1 MSLARLERWLHRGL
15 IFGLLVL
22 VAHAASVPPA
32 LRVAA
37 GSAQSVGSHLDAA
50 AAGQVAWPP
59 SAGLLVS
66 EVVTRGAA
74 ASDQYA
80 EIYNASAGPLDL
92 AGLELTYVT
101 ASGLTVTRKQSWTS
115 LLLPSHAHLLIAN
128 ASGAYAGQADGLF
141 SNGGF
146 STAGGSLVLRVIT
159 GGQVIDALSWGSAT
173 NSFVESSA
181 GTVPPTSSS
190 LERKPGGVLGNAT
203 DTNDNLADLRLE
215 PNPVPQNLAAQP
227 VPVPTAPPTQSP
239 TPTVQPTATPE
250 PTMTASP
257 EPTTSPEPTASPEP
271 TPRPEPTPTIQPTAT
286 VEPSPTPQPTPEP
299 TPEPTPLPTP
309 EPTAAPTPSP
319 TLAPLTVAE
328 ARALPLGTTVTIAA
342 QLTTAA
348 GLTESGA
355 GAFAEDG
362 TAGIAVYLASAD
374 WPSLAVGT
382 QFIATGVLDTRYSL
396 LTLRLASAAD
406 IIATGIGAA
415 PVPVNTFTGAINEL
429 LESRLVTVTGTIS
442 DGISTLTDGFS
453 TAVDD
458 GSGSLRVLV
467 ASTTGIPA
475 EALTRGR
482 SVQLVGVVG
491 QRDTSGT
498 GASGY
503 RLHLRSP
510 DDVVPLTEPSPTPT
524 PSATPGPTPSPTA
537 TPTEAPSP
545 GPTATVEPSPTAPPP
560 TSTPPPS
567 PTAAPITIESAR
579 GLAVGQTAVIQ
590 GIVTVEPGRI
600 LGDSVIGLQDATGGI
615 CVQLPADS
623 LIGIGRGSV
632 VMVDGILAAP
642 YGNLELRPAS
652 SAAVRIVGAAAL
664 PAPRPLEAAQLGEA
678 TEGVLASVGGTL
690 TRIESSSTSI
700 SLFVEDASGESRV
713 FIHAALGISKTE
725 FTLGSQLEV
734 TGIVG
739 DRLGL
744 YRLWP
749 RDRADIRVVALPTPT
764 PAPSAT
770 PSPSP
775 SPRPSPSPSSGA
787 TPAPTGPAA
796 VEVVPIADALR
807 RTGQTVAIEGIV
819 TAPAGLLDSDNRRV
833 TLQDASAAI
842 LVRLPADG
850 AAPELGRRVLVVGE
864 IGTYYGAPQL
874 AATDPPVNLPAGGLP
889 APIVVRTGRLASN
902 LEWRLVTVTGNVTS
916 VQRDGDAWHAEVEV
930 GGATMPINGLARSGI
945 PSTALLVGRSATV
958 IGIVK
963 RPYPTA
969 TDQRFMLVPRMPSDI
984 KLGAA
989 AKPGQSPSAS
999 APGARPLPVTRG
1011 GGTTG
1016 PGASGGPGSG
1026 GSDTT
1031 VPAGGTRPTAM
1042 ALADIAAHE
1051 GELVTV
1057 GGRIEAVDGNRL
1069 LVNDGTSLAAVRLAT
1084 PEVAAGR
1091 IRPGMLVNARGL
1103 IGRTDQG
1110 GLEVVVDDADGI
1122 RLLDPILT
1130 AAQPGVPASSPVA
1143 GGSGSDGAAPAAPIG
1158 TPLPLALAGLL
1169 VLAGMVGSA
1178 GVAISRR
1185 PQLFHALKLA
1195 LANMRTRD

>member
-1 MSLARLERWLHRGL
+1 MSMARLERWLHRGL
-15 IFGLLVL
+15 ILGLLVL
-22 VAHAASVPPA
+22 FAHAAS
-32 LRVAA
+32 AA
-37 GSAQSVGSHLDAA
+37 PNLSNAGGGAQSVGARLDAA

-74 ASDQYA
+74 ASDQYV
-80 EIYNASAGPLDL
+80 EIYNASSGALDL

-115 LLLPSHAHLLIAN
+115 LLLPAHAHLLIAN
-128 ASGAYAGQADGLF
+128 ASGTYAGQADGLF

-146 STAGGSLVLRVIT
+146 STAGGSLVLRALT

-173 NSFVESSA
+173 NSFVESA
-181 GTVPPTSSS
+181 PGTAPPTGSS
-190 LERKPGGVLGNAT
+190 LERKPGGLLGNAI
-203 DTNDNLADLRLE
+203 DTNDNLADSRLE
-215 PNPVPQNLAAQP
+215 TSPVPQNLAAQP
-227 VPVPTAPPTQSP
+227 VPAPTSSSPPTAPPTASP
-239 TPTVQPTATPE
+239 GPTTS
-250 PTMTASP
+250 ASP
-257 EPTTSPEPTASPEP
+257 EPTGTLDPTTSPDPTPSPDPTATSQPSDTLEPTASP
-271 TPRPEPTPTIQPTAT
+271 QPTQQ
-286 VEPSPTPQPTPEP
+286 PTPQPTPQ
-299 TPEPTPLPTP
+299 
-309 EPTAAPTPSP
+309 PTAPPTPSP
-319 TLAPLTVAE
+319 APTPPPTSSPTVAPTPTATLAPLTVAA

-342 QLTTAA
+342 QLTTPT

-362 TAGIAVYLASAD
+362 TAGIALYLPSAD
-374 WPSLAVGT
+374 WPLLTAGT
-382 QFIATGVLDTRYSL
+382 RFVATGVLETRYSL

-406 IIATGIGAA
+406 ITPTAVGEA
-415 PVPVNTFTGAINEL
+415 PVPVGTLTGAVDES

-467 ASTTGIPA
+467 ASTTGIA
-475 EALTRGR
+475 ADALSRG
-482 SVQLVGVVG
+482 SSLQLFGVIG

-498 GASGY
+498 GTSGY

-510 DDVVPLTEPSPTPT
+510 ADIVPLAEPSPPPSPT
-524 PSATPGPTPSPTA
+524 VGPTATPGPSPT
-537 TPTEAPSP
+537 
-545 GPTATVEPSPTAPPP
+545 GTVEPSPTPAPPTATP
-560 TSTPPPS
+560 TPS
-567 PTAAPITIESAR
+567 ATAAPITIETAR
-579 GLAVGQTAVIQ
+579 GLTVGQAAAIE

-600 LGDSVIGLQDATGGI
+600 LGDDVMALQDATGGI
-615 CVQLPADS
+615 CVQLPADA
-623 LIGIGRGSV
+623 LAGIGRGSAV
-632 VMVDGILAAP
+632 IVAGILAAP
-642 YGNLELRPAS
+642 YGNLELRPV
-652 SAAVRIVGAAAL
+652 SAADVRVVGAAAL
-664 PAPRPLEAAQLGEA
+664 PVPRQIEAVQLGEA
-678 TEGVLASVGGTL
+678 TEGLLATVSGTL

-700 SLFVEDASGESRV
+700 SLFIEDGSAESRV
-713 FIHAALGISKTE
+713 FIYAALGISTTE

-749 RDRADIRVVALPTPT
+749 RDRADIRVVAVPTPT

-770 PSPSP
+770 PGASPSP
-775 SPRPSPSPSSGA
+775 SPTSGT

-796 VEVVPIADALR
+796 AQVVPIADALR
-807 RTGQTVAIEGIV
+807 RTGQKVAIEGVV

-833 TLQDASAAI
+833 TLQDATAAI

-850 AAPELGRRVLVVGE
+850 PAPELGRRVLVVGE

-874 AATDPPVNLPAGGLP
+874 AATDPPVNLSGGGLP
-889 APIVVRTGRLASN
+889 APIVVRTARLESN

-916 VQRDGDAWHAEVEV
+916 VQRDGDAWRAEVEV
-930 GGATMPINGLARSGI
+930 GGAPMPINGLARSGI
-945 PSTALLVGRSATV
+945 PSTALIVGRSATI

-989 AKPGQSPSAS
+989 TKPGQSQS
-999 APGARPLPVTRG
+999 APGSAARPLPVSGDG
-1011 GGTTG
+1011 GAIG
-1016 PGASGGPGSG
+1016 PGASGGSGSG
-1026 GSDTT
+1026 GDTN
-1031 VPAGGTRPTAM
+1031 VPAGGTRPFAI

-1051 GELVTV
+1051 GEMVTV
-1057 GGRIEAVDGNRL
+1057 GGRIEAVDGDRL
-1069 LVNDGTSLAAVRLAT
+1069 LVNDGTSVAAVRLAN
-1084 PEVAAGR
+1084 PEIGAGR

-1110 GLEVVVDDADGI
+1110 GLEVVVTDADGI
-1122 RLLDPILT
+1122 RFLDPVLT
-1130 AAQPGVPASSPVA
+1130 AAQPGISSLAP
-1143 GGSGSDGAAPAAPIG
+1143 GGTGSGSDTDAPAPAG

-1185 PQLFHALKLA
+1185 PQLLHALKLA